1 MSPSQGRWQMCGDRK
16 PFHSPAGGERAAPG
30 TSLPVLSPAAL
41 GPRMMCP
48 GLFQTL
54 VLSPSHTA
62 DLVARLGPTARQGSH
77 KLEMEHSLFN

>member
-1 MSPSQGRWQMCGDRK
+1 M
-16 PFHSPAGGERAAPG
+16 
-30 TSLPVLSPAAL
+30 SLPVCQLSGRQEAFPQPGGRGARDARNIPASASQAAL
-41 GPRMMCP
+41 GPQMMCP

-62 DLVARLGPTARQGSH
+62 DLVARLGPTARRGSH